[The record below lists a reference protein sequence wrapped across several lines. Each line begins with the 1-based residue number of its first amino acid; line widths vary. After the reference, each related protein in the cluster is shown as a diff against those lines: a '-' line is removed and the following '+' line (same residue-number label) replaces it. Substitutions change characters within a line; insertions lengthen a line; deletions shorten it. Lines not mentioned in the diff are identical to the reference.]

1 MTDFSKHMRGVNVVP
16 CTAASVMTCN
26 YAPCVRGR
34 NRCRYSGP
42 SAGPPETWHSGPS
55 KLSGLVLDEAD
66 EMLRMGFMKTL
77 KPLWRRSRKVIR
89 PLCSR
94 NHAGSDSSH
103 YPPLYERAAG
113 VRIQSSVTTRPD
125 ISQSYWTV
133 GVCVKTKHW
142 YVSWKRKILMRDYL
156 RSYQKRDSGSG

>member
-1 MTDFSKHMRGVNVVP
+1 MTDFSKHMRGVTWLP
-16 CTAASVMTCN
+16 CTAANVMTCN
-26 YAPCVRGR
+26 YAPCVRAAD
-34 NRCRYSGP
+34 RCRYTGP
-42 SAGPPETWHSGPS
+42 SAGPPETWHLDLS

-66 EMLRMGFMKTL
+66 EMLRMASSKTL

-89 PLCSR
+89 PPVLC

-103 YPPLYERAAG
+103 YPPLYERPQE

-125 ISQSYWTV
+125 ISQSYGLS

-142 YVSWKRKILMRDYL
+142 YVSWKRKI
-156 RSYQKRDSGSG
+156 